1 MSAPVNPGG
10 CANCGASLS
19 LEQLRGTNCPFC
31 NKVFAHHSRAVEQAA
46 LVNQVMAGQIAQA
59 ATYQAQFV
67 NQIIGGQLGQ
77 MGQAGPPGAPPQIS
91 IQYGAAPPQA
101 FNPYAQLQQQSQDV
115 GKTIRRTLVIVVV
128 LAVLVPLIGVGVTLA
143 SLFL

>member
-1 MSAPVNPGG
+1 MSPGG

-31 NKVFAHHSRAVEQAA
+31 NKVFPHHGRAVEQAA
-46 LVNQVMAGQIAQA
+46 LVNQVLAGQVSQA

-67 NQIIGGQLGQ
+67 NQIMGGQLGP
-77 MGQAGPPGAPPQIS
+77 MGQAGQPGAPPQIS

-101 FNPYAQLQQQSQDV
+101 FNPYAQLQQQTQQ
-115 GKTIRRTLVIVVV
+115 TITKSLNRTILIVVV
-128 LAVLVPLIGVGVTLA
+128 LAVLVPLIGAGVAIATV
-143 SLFL
+143 FL